1 MERPQR
7 EKTQIT
13 NQATEHHMKELE
25 EPKKSPEDSDE
36 NVTVSQEKT
45 SITTIIPASTGESN
59 SVVKSQTA
67 TEGKSTQT
75 EGPTSFVLVH
85 FNDTEQ
91 SGMVVAPADI
101 TVEHLRGIVVKLI
114 SYGKNGMCG

>member
-13 NQATEHHMKELE
+13 NRATEHQTKELE
-25 EPKKSPEDSDE
+25 ESKKSPEDRDE

-45 SITTIIPASTGESN
+45 STPTMIPASTGESN
-59 SVVKSQTA
+59 SVVKPQTA
-67 TEGKSTQT
+67 KEGKSTQI
-75 EGPTSFVLVH
+75 EGPTNFVLVH
-85 FNDTEQ
+85 LNDTEHT
-91 SGMVVAPADI
+91 GMVIAPADI